1 MKNRL
6 LVIGVA
12 MLTLSTVSVS
22 AQKLS
27 SREVPS
33 VILNNF
39 QTKFR
44 NAEDVEW
51 KHKNGYYKVEFE
63 VAHRDYEI
71 KYDTKG
77 AVIFYEEEMDTS
89 AVPQAV
95 RAAAISEHPGT
106 RLTEAKKREAG
117 TVTYKIEVKNN
128 TGEEWDLV
136 IDPAGKIISEKRD

>member
-1 MKNRL
+1 MSPK
-6 LVIGVA
+6 
-12 MLTLSTVSVS
+12 
-22 AQKLS
+22 
-27 SREVPS
+27 EVPS

-51 KHKNGYYKVEFE
+51 KLKNGYYKVEFE

-77 AVIFYEEEMDTS
+77 AMLYYEEEMDTS
-89 AVPQAV
+89 AVPQTV
-95 RAAAISEHPGT
+95 RAAGLTRHPGT
-106 RLTEAKKREAG
+106 VLHEAKKIEAG

-128 TGEEWDLV
+128 AGEEWDLV
-136 IDPAGKIISEKRD
+136 VDPTGKIISDKRD

>member
-6 LVIGVA
+6 LVIGAA
-12 MLTLSTVSVS
+12 MLTFSTVSVS

-27 SREVPS
+27 SKEVPS

-51 KHKNGYYKVEFE
+51 KLKNGYYKVEFE

-77 AVIFYEEEMDTS
+77 AMLSYEEEMDTA
-89 AVPQAV
+89 AVPQPV
-95 RAAAISEHPGT
+95 RAAAMSKHPGT
-106 RLTEAKKREAG
+106 VLTEAKKIETGA
-117 TVTYKIEVKNN
+117 VTYKIEVKNN
-128 TGEEWDLV
+128 AGDEWDLV
-136 IDPAGKIISEKRD
+136 IDPAGKIISDKRD